1 MDAVCVKRSKHSW
14 VPLSFGV
21 LLISA
26 GCSRGSD
33 DDTMDTGADTDMGS
47 STGETT
53 TTDASST
60 SRSGSTSAGETT
72 TAEQPSDATSGSG
85 ESTNDTD
92 GESSTSSEAQESSTS
107 EGSTGVEVSCGDLS
121 NAMAIELTR
130 PEDLSPYHP
139 YDQFEVS
146 AQEGTE
152 PAMDWSGT
160 CSGAGPKQVLAL
172 TAPRS
177 GWYTFSMLG
186 GIASLAVL
194 DCTTE
199 QLGCALDFSATS
211 MVTVELQEGQSVAI
225 VLELSHENGYFSVF
239 EGDLRCARAEYDA
252 VPATFAEG
260 ITPAMDEFQID
271 CADGP
276 DVATVFT
283 APVAGT
289 YLVDAEF
296 GAPFVLR
303 GACGGEVAVCAD
315 RSTTIEVTLD
325 EGETVTVG
333 TTVNRFPDRHAFD
346 ITLREGE
353 CVDQE
358 VESALPTT
366 IHATTSGAGNTSYSR
381 CGGGAAED
389 RTYRFTA
396 SETGTYFFNTFG
408 SEIDTV
414 LTLRAD
420 SCTGEIVDCENASGQ
435 QGLTVALAAGE
446 SVAVTVDGETIAD
459 VGEFQL
465 NIEAVSCDPIPLEA
479 PARVKG
485 STVGGPNRVRPSCE
499 NPSMAAENVY
509 AFTAPI
515 DATYAFTAT
524 GEEYVTLALF
534 EGQSCDGAELACQ
547 RRRYFDPSGA
557 EASLSIPLSAG
568 DQILVVIEGLDP
580 GAQDYTLN
588 VGILAAR

>member
-1 MDAVCVKRSKHSW
+1 MDAAAVKQSKRSW

-26 GCSRGSD
+26 GCTRGSE
-33 DDTMDTGADTDMGS
+33 DDTSDTDAGTDS
-47 STGETT
+47 DAGRSTGETT
-53 TTDASST
+53 TTGVSST
-60 SRSGSTSAGETT
+60 STSADETT
-72 TAEQPSDATSGSG
+72 TTIARTSDDTSGSS
-85 ESTNDTD
+85 ESTDDLD
-92 GESSTSSEAQESSTS
+92 GESSTSRDAQESSTS
-107 EGSTGVEVSCGDLS
+107 EGSTGVAASCGDLS
-121 NAMAIELTR
+121 NATAIALTR
-130 PEDLSPYHP
+130 PEDRSPYDP
-139 YDQFEVS
+139 YDRFEIS
-146 AQEGTE
+146 AQEGGE
-152 PAMDWSGT
+152 PAEDWSGT
-160 CSGAGPKQVLAL
+160 CSGTGPKQVLAL

-177 GWYTFSMLG
+177 GWYTFSLLG
-186 GIASLAVL
+186 GISSLAVL
-194 DCTTE
+194 DCTQE
-199 QLGCALDFSATS
+199 ELGCALELSTTS
-211 MVTVELQEGQSVAI
+211 MVTVELQEGQTVAI
-225 VLELSHENGYFSVF
+225 VIELSDATGHFSVF

-252 VPATFAEG
+252 VPATFEEG
-260 ITPAMDEFQID
+260 ITPAMDEFQVD

-315 RSTTIEVTLD
+315 RSTTIEVTLE

-333 TTVNRFPDRHAFD
+333 TTVMRFPDRHAFD

-353 CVDQE
+353 CLDQE

-389 RTYRFTA
+389 RTYGFTA
-396 SETGTYFFNTFG
+396 PETGTYFFNTFG

-420 SCTGEIVDCENASGQ
+420 SCTGEVVDCERASGQ

-459 VGEFQL
+459 VGDFQL
-465 NIEAVSCDPIPLEA
+465 NIEAVSCDPVLLDA
-479 PARVKG
+479 PARVEG
-485 STVGGPNRVRPSCE
+485 STVGRPNRFRPSCE

-515 DATYAFTAT
+515 DATYAFTAS

-534 EGQSCDGAELACQ
+534 EGQNCDGAELACQ

-568 DQILVVIEGLDP
+568 DQILVVVEGLEP

-588 VGILAAR
+588 VGILAAP